1 MISIPVFF
9 IIVGLIFITE
19 RFVNSVIVR
28 AFIVLIIIILSSIL
42 SVSLGQRVAE
52 TNQLIRISRS
62 ISDVLLVI
70 DKYKNHP
77 DELSVVIKFLQDM
90 LGDTYKLKHI
100 ELTIMDLDGL
110 DRSLEKG
117 GIGLGVEELLPKEN
131 EKESNDEP

>member
-1 MISIPVFF
+1 S
-9 IIVGLIFITE
+9 
-19 RFVNSVIVR
+19 
-28 AFIVLIIIILSSIL
+28 FIVLIFIILSSIL

-70 DKYKNHP
+70 DKYKSHP
-77 DELSVVIKFLQDM
+77 DELGAVIKFLQDM

-117 GIGLGVEELLPKEN
+117 GIGLDVEELLPKEN
-131 EKESNDEP
+131 EKVSNAEP